1 MTEKPIYKQTQGL
14 SFYLKS
20 DKISHVNILVTVE
33 EFDDGQL
40 TISAKYGD
48 EEVGKRMTSINNYKI
63 VK

>member
-1 MTEKPIYKQTQGL
+1 MANEPIDKHTQGL
-14 SFYLKS
+14 TFYLKN
-20 DKISHVNILVTVE
+20 DKISHINILVTVE

-48 EEVGKRMTSINNYKI
+48 EEVGKRITSINNYKI